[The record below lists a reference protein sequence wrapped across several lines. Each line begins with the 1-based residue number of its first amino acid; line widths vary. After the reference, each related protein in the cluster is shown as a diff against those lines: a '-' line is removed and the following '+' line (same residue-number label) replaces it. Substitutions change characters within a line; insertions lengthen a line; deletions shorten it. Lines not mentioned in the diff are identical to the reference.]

1 MFCEIRYIYSLN
13 INNKPI
19 YIGQTKHVI
28 NRYVRHRYDFNKK
41 KNKKIYNVLNN
52 YIDNFDLVKIKTLKV
67 CSVYEVNFYEMK
79 YIKYCIDKNLKLL
92 NNCVKTNSY
101 KIKKW

>member
-19 YIGQTKHVI
+19 YIGQTKDVKK
-28 NRYVRHRYDFNKK
+28 RYGRHKSDFNRKV
-41 KNKKIYNVLNN
+41 NKKIYNVLNK
-52 YIDNFDLVKIKTLKV
+52 YIDNFDLVKIKILKV
-67 CSVYEVNFYEMK
+67 CSVYEVNIYEMK
-79 YIKYCIDKNLKLL
+79 YIKYCLDRNVKLL

-101 KIKKW
+101 RIK